1 LSPAN
6 ALKYLEVLRYTQRQN
21 VSRQSDSELMSAGR
35 RLIKDRAESVFVV
48 TQPEAMAFGKQLD
61 LKFASLA
68 IVRPNPT

>member
-1 LSPAN
+1 
-6 ALKYLEVLRYTQRQN
+6 
-21 VSRQSDSELMSAGR
+21 MSARR

-48 TQPEAMAFGKQLD
+48 AQPEAVAFGKQLD